1 MMSFCMLKY
10 ISIRIKGETLNVL
23 TCFLRTQRPMSST
36 TTYQNK
42 SIYGNES
49 VVNVAANKSSESS
62 THDDRAY
69 EGLDSSTRK
78 AVEEH
83 YEALEV

>member
-1 MMSFCMLKY
+1 M
-10 ISIRIKGETLNVL
+10 L

-42 SIYGNES
+42 STYGNES
-49 VVNVAANKSSESS
+49 VVNLAANKLSEPN
-62 THDDRAY
+62 TNDDRAY